1 MLSDKEIIDVFHV
14 EKILQKYPRSG
25 QKQVLLIQH
34 KKYNKVVLKLV
45 EGDNERVRREIAI
58 VTENNFSNVPH
69 ILEMDVYNY
78 NNEQGIYIFEE
89 FIEGSTLKNVLKNDK
104 LSISEAL
111 SLSED
116 ILIVMLEMEEK
127 RIVHRDIKPDNI
139 IRNSN
144 GKWYLIDFGIARVLD
159 MNSLTMTEAK
169 IGPHT
174 PGYGAPELFQYSK
187 KDIDNRA
194 DLFSLGVVLFE
205 AVTGKHPFLKGDE
218 INRNEVWY
226 NTITVTPQSVVIEGD
241 YDMQFMGLVQTFMQ
255 KHISRRPKSVKQAML
270 WFKSVKEE
278 IMKGGI

>member
-1 MLSDKEIIDVFHV
+1 MLSDKEIIDIFQV
-14 EKILQKYPRSG
+14 EKLIQKYPRSG

-34 KKYNKVVLKLV
+34 KKYNRVVLKLV

-69 ILEMDVYNY
+69 ILEMDLYDY
-78 NNEQGIYIFEE
+78 NNEHGIYIFEE
-89 FIEGSTLKNVLKNDK
+89 FIEGSTLKSILKNDK

-111 SLSED
+111 GLSED
-116 ILIVMLEMEEK
+116 MLKVMLEMEEK

-139 IRNSN
+139 IRNNN
-144 GKWYLIDFGIARVLD
+144 GEWYLIDFGIARVLD
-159 MNSLTMTEAK
+159 MSSLTMTEAK

-205 AVTGKHPFLKGDE
+205 AVTGYHPFLKGDE
-218 INRNEVWY
+218 LNRNEVWY
-226 NTITVTPQSVVIEGD
+226 NTITVTPQIVVIEGD
-241 YDMQFMGLVQTFMQ
+241 YDMQFMGLIQTFMQ
-255 KHISRRPKSVKQAML
+255 KHISRRPKSVQQAMQ
-270 WFKSVKEE
+270 WFQSVKDE
-278 IMKGGI
+278 ITKGGI

>member
-1 MLSDKEIIDVFHV
+1 MLSDKEIIDVFQV
-14 EKILQKYPRSG
+14 EKIIQKYPRSG

-69 ILEMDVYNY
+69 MIEMDLYNY

-89 FIEGSTLKNVLKNDK
+89 FIEGSTLKNILKNDK
-104 LSISEAL
+104 ISIYEAL
-111 SLSED
+111 NLSED
-116 ILIVMLEMEEK
+116 MLNVMLEMEEK

-139 IRNSN
+139 IRNNNSE
-144 GKWYLIDFGIARVLD
+144 WYLIDFGIARVLD

-205 AVTGKHPFLKGDE
+205 AVTGQHPFLKGDE

-241 YDMQFMGLVQTFMQ
+241 YDMQFIGLVQTFMQ
-255 KHISRRPKSVKQAML
+255 KHISRRPKSVKQAMQ
-270 WFKSVKEE
+270 WFQSVKEE
-278 IMKGGI
+278 ITKGGI